1 MSVEYRGN
9 SICVLAQHDFSQFQ
23 FKFKLICSLFHQLRC
38 RFSKDLGYVDSEL
51 PTVGFKFFFS
61 SLNCLG
67 SVMVVAVLQYWA
79 LVAAVPLFILF
90 LILAT
95 YYVRT
100 SREVKRLEA
109 ANRSPV
115 YSHVSETLHGLTT
128 IQCLRA
134 EERLLKTFYGWRFLL
149 CIASSHFL
157 SFFFF
162 PYLLISLS
170 FFLSFFLPSYLSI
183 FLSFFL
189 SLFLSS
195 FLSSVLPSFLPSSFL
210 PSFLSFF
217 LSFFPSFLRTFFF
230 PFFLSLFLSVF
241 LSFLLSS
248 VEKSKGIMLR
258 RLHT

>member
-1 MSVEYRGN
+1 MSVEYRSN
-9 SICVLAQHDFSQFQ
+9 SICVLAQHDFSQFK

-134 EERLLKTFYGWRFLL
+134 EERLLKTFYG
-149 CIASSHFL
+149 
-157 SFFFF
+157 
-162 PYLLISLS
+162 
-170 FFLSFFLPSYLSI
+170 
-183 FLSFFL
+183 
-189 SLFLSS
+189 
-195 FLSSVLPSFLPSSFL
+195 
-210 PSFLSFF
+210 
-217 LSFFPSFLRTFFF
+217 
-230 PFFLSLFLSVF
+230 
-241 LSFLLSS
+241 
-248 VEKSKGIMLR
+248 
-258 RLHT
+258 